1 MRDPVTI
8 AKGFMNMMKQSS
20 DEDIVGQV
28 DNFLIFFRGL
38 RDQFEIANSKSPR
51 FKGRNFAF
59 LEHLI
64 ADLESDPEGT
74 LRSQD
79 YRMFITNLLDDL
91 STGKLEVAR
100 KAHA

>member
-8 AKGFMNMMKQSS
+8 AKGFLNMMKQSS

-28 DNFLIFFRGL
+28 DSFLIYFRGL
-38 RDQFEIANSKSPR
+38 RDQFEITNSKSPR
-51 FKGRNFAF
+51 FTGKNFSF
-59 LEHLI
+59 LQDLI
-64 ADLESDPEGT
+64 SDLESDPEGT

-79 YRMFITNLLDDL
+79 YRTFITNLLDDL

-100 KAHA
+100 KASS